1 MASMRFKQ
9 PFTLYLRRLQNGT
22 RVYYYRYYDA
32 DGRRSGGRSTGQAH
46 KALALKYVLELI
58 KSGRLDSPQE
68 TTFGSYA
75 ENWWVWGKCSYLE
88 SQATRGQTL
97 SRRYAEVQRGF
108 LVNHVLP
115 EFEKLKLS
123 AIKPYHIEKWL
134 KILKDSGLSSASVQ
148 HCYGVLRL
156 MMSEAKRLGY
166 LAVNPV
172 EAVKP
177 IHLTQRVRG
186 ILSLDEARQLFDE
199 NKFSEY
205 WQTEIGFTCCLVAAT
220 SGAREGECIALRTED
235 IFDGF
240 VRIQHSWDHKFGLKE
255 TKTKQI
261 REVPI
266 PAKTQRWLS
275 RLTASRPAGFVF
287 STNNGASPVYYKPIV
302 AELYEALNRMGI
314 SENERKL
321 RNVTFHSFRH
331 FFNSALRG
339 KVPDA
344 KLQRLTGHQT
354 QQMVERYTH
363 FRLDDFQDVR
373 AIQEELAI

>member
-1 MASMRFKQ
+1 MRFKQ

-22 RVYYYRYYDA
+22 RVYYYRYYSE
-32 DGRRSGGRSTGQAH
+32 DGRRSGGRSTGQTH

-58 KSGRLDSPQE
+58 KMGRLDSPHE
-68 TTFGSYA
+68 ITFGIYA

-88 SQATRGQTL
+88 SQATRGKTL

-123 AIKPYHIEKWL
+123 GIKPYHIERWL
-134 KILKDSGLSSASVQ
+134 KSLKDSGLSSASVQ

-156 MMSEAKRLGY
+156 MLGEAKRLGH

-172 EAVKP
+172 QAVRP
-177 IHLTQRVRG
+177 ILLTQRVRG
-186 ILSLDEARQLFDE
+186 ILTLDEARELFDE

-205 WQTEIGFTCCLVAAT
+205 WQTEIGFVCSLLAAT
-220 SGAREGECIALRTED
+220 SGAREGECVALRVQD
-235 IFDGF
+235 IFDGYI
-240 VRIQHSWDHKFGLKE
+240 RIEHSWDHKYGLKE
-255 TKTKQI
+255 TKTKQT

-266 PAKTQRWLS
+266 PAKTSRWLH
-275 RLTASRPAGFVF
+275 RLASKSPGFVF

-302 AELYEALNRMGI
+302 AELYEALNRMKI
-314 SENERKL
+314 TETERKL
-321 RNVTFHSFRH
+321 RNITFHSWRH
-331 FFNSALRG
+331 FYNTMLRG
-339 KVPDA
+339 RVPDA
-344 KLQRLTGHQT
+344 KLQKLTGHRT
-354 QQMVERYTH
+354 QAMTERYSH
-363 FRLDDFQDVR
+363 FTLNDFDDVR